1 MRLLRQIDQRSSRDT
16 HLRGKPRTLGAD
28 RILDHL
34 HHQRLAFEHDLL
46 DGRMRRIRMR
56 FASNTRMPDIRYV
69 QERCALEPD
78 IDKRRLHARQ
88 HAHDLAEIHISYP
101 SARQRALDVKLL
113 HRALLNEG
121 NAGFLR
127 CDVDQDFFVH
137 GRFRSR
143 RAPRAGVLLFRKEA
157 GP

>member
-1 MRLLRQIDQRSSRDT
+1 
-16 HLRGKPRTLGAD
+16 
-28 RILDHL
+28 
-34 HHQRLAFEHDLL
+34 
-46 DGRMRRIRMR
+46 MR
-56 FASNTRMPDIRYV
+56 FAGDARMPDISHM
-69 QERCALEPD
+69 QERSALEPD
-78 IDKRRLHARQ
+78 IDKGRLHAWQ
-88 HAHDLAEIHISYP
+88 HPHDLAEIHIAHP